1 MQTHVDGRVA
11 RKDLDERQIRLRVGA
26 LNHVI
31 KVSNRLMRMDE
42 EDKLEFRHSAP
53 R

>member
-1 MQTHVDGRVA
+1 
-11 RKDLDERQIRLRVGA
+11 LNERQIRLRVGA

-31 KVSNRLMRMDE
+31 KVSNWLMRVDK
-42 EDKLEFRHSAP
+42 EDKLEFRHSGP